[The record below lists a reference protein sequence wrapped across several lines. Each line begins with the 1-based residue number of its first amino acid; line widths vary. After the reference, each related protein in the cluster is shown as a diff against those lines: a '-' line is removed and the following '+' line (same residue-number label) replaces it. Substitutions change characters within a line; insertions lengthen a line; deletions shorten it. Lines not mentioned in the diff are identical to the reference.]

1 MKKIVMIF
9 ILFGIFIF
17 SGCGSDVADDNLGV
31 LDDDKPKITLY
42 GETNIQINLGV
53 NTILEDDRFVAED
66 RVDGDLSNSV
76 IRTHNIDFTKAGEY
90 QVTYFVEDS
99 DGYSDTAIRTVTIV
113 GGNYDSYNGGQQNI
127 GSVPQIT
134 FSDGNNDTLYLTL
147 GEQYNAFTYRATDFE
162 DGDLTNAVRV
172 EGADFDVNR
181 EGTYTVTYSVVDSN
195 ENFVEKIRT
204 VIVRSFNLGNQVD
217 YTTTSDIDSF
227 KIWYRD
233 VCGKSFN
240 SSLYNATYGSYNGT
254 ISCSYQGLY
263 TIDLTALSIFSTIK
277 SLDLSHNNLTDIDFN
292 QLDLSVNNVKI
303 LEDLDLSNNNF
314 SYIDFTPL
322 YNLKN
327 INNLWIQGNSLD
339 YSTEAKREA
348 LYRIFN
354 NKSLT
359 IFF

>member
-42 GETNIQINLGV
+42 GETNIKINLGV
-53 NTILEDDRFVAED
+53 NSILEDDRFVAED

-134 FSDGNNDTLYLTL
+134 FSDGNNDMLYLTL
-147 GEQYNAFTYRATDFE
+147 GEQYNAFTYRATDLE

-181 EGTYTVTYSVVDSN
+181 EGTYTVIYSVVDSN

-204 VIVRSFNLGNQVD
+204 VIVRSFNFGDQVD
-217 YTTTSDIDSF
+217 YSTTSDIDSF
-227 KIWYRD
+227 KVWYRD
-233 VCGKSFN
+233 VCGKTFDT
-240 SSLYNATYGSYNGT
+240 SLYNATYGSYNGK
-254 ISCSYQGLY
+254 ISCSNQGLY
-263 TIDLTALSIFSTIK
+263 SIDLTALSIFSTIK
-277 SLDLSHNNLTDIDFN
+277 SLDLSHNNLTNIDFN

-322 YNLKN
+322 HNLKN

-339 YSTEAKREA
+339 YSTEAKREE

-354 NKSLT
+354 NRSLT